1 MAIITLSTPNK
12 LIKLIFGKL
21 TVLRNKQ
28 STHMIHERLGL
39 IIQALS
45 LQVVNALVKIV
56 LDCQV

>member
-1 MAIITLSTPNK
+1 MAIITQYTPSK

-21 TVLRNKQ
+21 TALRNKQ
-28 STHMIHERLGL
+28 STHMIHEHPGS

-45 LQVVNALVKIV
+45 LQVVNVLVKIV